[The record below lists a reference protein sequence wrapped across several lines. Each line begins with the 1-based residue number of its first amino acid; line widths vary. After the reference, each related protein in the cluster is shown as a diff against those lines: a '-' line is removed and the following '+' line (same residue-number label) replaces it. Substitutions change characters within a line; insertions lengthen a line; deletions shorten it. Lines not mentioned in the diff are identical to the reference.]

1 MKVKT
6 IITHDK
12 QANVYRIKAYHEGKI
27 IESYDEYA
35 NTENVAKL
43 AAVLFEILADYV
55 DNIEDFNYNNYYLIT
70 TRCVNAFNFV
80 ANIDLV
86 KQILNIMYYEYKYK
100 ESCN

>member
-6 IITHDK
+6 VITYDK
-12 QANVYRIKAYHEGKI
+12 QANVYRIKAYHEGKL

-55 DNIEDFNYNNYYLIT
+55 DNIEDIDYVNYDILCNECIKV
-70 TRCVNAFNFV
+70 CSFF
-80 ANIDLV
+80 ANI
-86 KQILNIMYYEYKYK
+86 KQIKQIVDKEYDNKV
-100 ESCN
+100 